1 METFEIYRGVKRNI
15 VDTSRAAPGV
25 VVAWWSACGST
36 ADELLRAVGR
46 GRFLTNF
53 CVWRYRFCNSIWS
66 QKACAL
72 SKKPASGTTRRGE
85 NQAVNSSRAESVPNL
100 NSPARANLYY
110 Y

>member
-53 CVWRYRFCNSIWS
+53 CVAVPILQFNLVSKSLRIV
-66 QKACAL
+66 KEACRWGRL
-72 SKKPASGTTRRGE
+72 GE
-85 NQAVNSSRAESVPNL
+85 
-100 NSPARANLYY
+100 ARTKR
-110 Y
+110 